1 MCCSNTTIKD
11 FLDLE
16 YENVVSA
23 ISKGWNQYQFFIRQ
37 DTVAVIIVA
46 SLMHKAAGGSVLW
59 IAHAGAFPVHFTVPF
74 PVPATPQYFVRI
86 AFHGLQ
92 FPDVLFL
99 FPVLVVK
106 GVFLFG
112 KLLNL

>member
-1 MCCSNTTIKD
+1 
-11 FLDLE
+11 
-16 YENVVSA
+16 
-23 ISKGWNQYQFFIRQ
+23 
-37 DTVAVIIVA
+37 
-46 SLMHKAAGGSVLW
+46 MHKAAGGSVLW
-59 IAHAGAFPVHFTVPF
+59 IAHAGAFPVHFTVPY